1 MPLALLYIAAA
12 CLIVVAVLGMRRKP
26 LSGPITKPCIIIR
39 KRKGKVPPGHAHVEC
54 WDSAARKWSPLIAA
68 LSRVNGL
75 GFEPY
80 RCRAEALM
88 ALEPVFNRSPTSL
101 FDYEV
106 LELHHEQSVPQLGRN
121 PSVLDGS
128 WT

>member
-1 MPLALLYIAAA
+1 
-12 CLIVVAVLGMRRKP
+12 LIVVAVLGMRRKP
-26 LSGPITKPCIIIR
+26 LSCPIAKPCIIIR
-39 KRKGKVPPGHAHVEC
+39 KRKGKVPPGRAHVEC

-80 RCRAEALM
+80 RCHAEAHL
-88 ALEPVFNRSPTSL
+88 ALEPVFSRSPTSL

-106 LELHHEQSVPQLGRN
+106 LEVHHGQSVPQSGRN